1 MPHGFTTTY
10 LASSGDSTDAA
21 IAQILQASLKQL
33 GITMDIQNSDP
44 SAVHDLQSAL
54 NYDISHS
61 YWTMDIADP
70 DELVQFAVLPA
81 GGGHSFETNYTNKQA
96 QQLAAAGREDLRPD
110 RAAEA
115 LQPAADPARRGS
127 LPAAAVLPA
136 AALRHAHQRQ
146 GLLREADRALRHG
159 CRVARLMEYAAYILK
174 RLVTLIPVLFG
185 ISLLVFF
192 LIHLVPGDPAKTLLG
207 SHVTDQAVAELHHKL
222 GLDKPLWQQYLS
234 FLGRLLHGDL
244 GESYQYNTSV
254 SSLVWHDL
262 APTLWL
268 IIVGAVFAVLI
279 SVPLAVWAASRQNKL
294 ADNAIRTIPLIGLGM
309 PAFWLGIML
318 VLLLSL
324 KAGAFPASGFGDGL
338 ANHVKSIILPA
349 LTVALALVPILVRS
363 LRASMLRVLQ
373 SDYVVTARSKG
384 ISTSRVVL
392 RPRAAQRGDLVHH
405 RPRREHRLPDRVD
418 AGGREGVR
426 PQRHRVPDDHRH
438 LQPRLPHR
446 AGRHPD
452 LRGHGRPREP
462 DDRPRAR
469 RARPPGAA
477 VVTAL
482 PFPGRTATLPARKSR
497 RKHNVPLIAGLVL
510 FGLIVLAAVLRAAAD
525 LLGPDPA
532 GPAARRGSPPGS
544 PGHLLGTDQFGR
556 DVLSRLLY
564 GARID
569 LKVGVL
575 AVVSPFIIGTVLGLI
590 SGWFGG
596 WFDTFIMRVVDVVV
610 AFPFFVLV
618 IALVFALGAGT
629 GSIYVAITMVGW
641 VAYCR
646 IVRGEMLVAKEQ
658 EYTLAA
664 RASGLPTWR
673 ILLRHLLPNVV
684 LQAIVYSMS
693 DIVLTILAIVTLG
706 YLGLG
711 VPPPTPDWGSMIQDG
726 QQFLLTQWYLAT
738 IPGLAVVVTGLALAL
753 IADGLVERFSRR

>member
-1 MPHGFTTTY
+1 
-10 LASSGDSTDAA
+10 
-21 IAQILQASLKQL
+21 
-33 GITMDIQNSDP
+33 MDIQNSDP

-81 GGGHSFETNYTNKQA
+81 GGGHSFETNFTNKQA
-96 QQLAAAGREDLRPD
+96 QQLASEAEKTFDQTERQKLYSQLQTLLAEEAFLPPLFYQALPYGLRTNVKGFFVKPT
-110 RAAEA
+110 
-115 LQPAADPARRGS
+115 
-127 LPAAAVLPA
+127 
-136 AALRHAHQRQ
+136 
-146 GLLREADRALRHG
+146 GLYDMG
-159 CRVARLMEYAAYILK
+159 VVSPRLMEYAAYILK

-244 GESYQYNTSV
+244 GDSYQYNTSV

-268 IIVGAVFAVLI
+268 IVVGSVFAVLI

-324 KAGAFPASGFGDGL
+324 KVGAFPASGFGDGL
-338 ANHVKSIILPA
+338 TNHVKSIILPA

-392 RPRAAQRGDLVHH
+392 ASRAAQRGHLVHH

-418 AGGREGVR
+418 AGRREGVR
-426 PQRHRVPDDHRH
+426 PQRHRVPHDHRD

-446 AGRHPD
+446 PGRHPD

-469 RARPPGAA
+469 RARSPGAA

-482 PFPGRTATLPARKSR
+482 PFPGRTATLQGRKSR

-510 FGLIVLAAVLRAAAD
+510 FGLIVLAAVLAPLLTSWDPIQQD
-525 LLGPDPA
+525 LLHP
-532 GPAARRGSPPGS
+532 RLPPGS

-556 DVLSRLLY
+556 DVFSRLLY
-564 GARID
+564 GARVD

-596 WFDTFIMRVVDVVV
+596 WSDTFIMRVVDVVV

-646 IVRGEMLVAKEQ
+646 IVRGETLVAKEQ